1 MDLYLKVLSFAKPW
15 WKHIAFSFVLT
26 MFYILFNSVSLWVS
40 VDFIQQLFSP
50 DVISG
55 TTTVETSHK
64 ENQVTKLIGGQG
76 IYDRLSNAMKSLIVQ
91 DDRFDTLKMVC
102 IVIFLSYLFKNIIEY
117 YRKILLSYI
126 ELKIITLMRD
136 KLTAV
141 LVRLPVSYFERNNTG
156 EMTSI
161 VFNDVNAVNS
171 MINNSFGRMLLA
183 PFQILVN
190 IIIMFLIDW
199 HLALITLTVIPLSA
213 FSIWKIGKSIRR
225 RSRRVFAQIGV
236 VFNYFQEM
244 LMAIRVVKAFTN
256 ETREEQR
263 VKEANKGYFRANFRA
278 TRLTHLTSPLN
289 EVIIVMVLV
298 FLLWYGGSQVYLGSG
313 LKAEDF
319 IRFLVFMITI
329 FQPLKEL
336 TNVNNVIQNGMA
348 AAERIVKTLDA
359 APEVYE
365 APDAVAIPPL
375 QTAIEFKN
383 VRFRYNPED
392 PVVLHNISL
401 TIKRG
406 ETVAFVGHS
415 GAGKTTIVDL
425 VPRFYE
431 LDGGEITFDGKNLR
445 RVTLE
450 SLRKQIGIVAQESVL
465 FNETIRYNI
474 SYGMDQVTDDDII
487 AAAKSANAWEFI
499 EKMDHGLDTVT
510 GERGVKLSGGQK
522 QRLSIA
528 RAILKNPPVLILD
541 EATSALDTESEKLV
555 QDAIY
560 RLMKNRTVLVIA
572 HRLSTITH
580 ADKIVVLS
588 KGEIVA
594 TGRHDELLETSPDY
608 QKLYRLQ
615 FQNDQKKSAEGELA
629 T

>member
-1 MDLYLKVLSFAKPW
+1 MDLYLKVISFAKPW
-15 WKHIAFSFVLT
+15 WKHIILSFTLT
-26 MFYILFNSVSLWVS
+26 LFFILFNSVSLWVS
-40 VDFIQQLFSP
+40 VDFIQQLFNP
-50 DVISG
+50 EVISG
-55 TTTVETSHK
+55 QVDITDSSK
-64 ENQVTKLIGGQG
+64 PNQVTKLIGTSS
-76 IYDRLSNAMKSLIVQ
+76 IYDDISQGMKSIIVQ
-91 DDRFDTLKMVC
+91 ANRFDTLKMVC
-102 IVIFLSYLFKNIIEY
+102 LIIFLSYLLKNIADY

-136 KLTAV
+136 KLAATF
-141 LVRLPVSYFERNNTG
+141 VRLPISYYERNNSG
-156 EMTSI
+156 ELTSI

-190 IIIMFLIDW
+190 IVIMFLIDW
-199 HLALITLTVIPLSA
+199 QLATITLTVIPLSA
-213 FSIWKIGKSIRR
+213 FSIWKIGQSIRR
-225 RSRRVFAQIGV
+225 RSRRVFAQIGL

-244 LMAIRVVKAFTN
+244 LMAMRVVKAFTN
-256 ETREEQR
+256 ERHEENR
-263 VKEANKGYFRANFRA
+263 GREANKGYFKANFRA
-278 TRLTHLTSPLN
+278 TRLSHLTSPLN
-289 EVIIVMVLV
+289 EIIIVMVLV
-298 FLLWYGGSQVYLGSG
+298 FLLWYGGSQVYTGEG

-319 IRFLVFMITI
+319 IRFLVFLITI

-359 APEVYE
+359 PPEVYE
-365 APDAVAIPPL
+365 SPTSVAL
-375 QTAIEFKN
+375 TTFSSNIEFKN
-383 VRFRYNPED
+383 VTFRYNPED
-392 PVVLHNISL
+392 PIVLHSVSL
-401 TIKRG
+401 KINRG

-431 LDGGEITFDGKNLR
+431 INDGSISIDGIDIRTLK
-445 RVTLE
+445 LE

-465 FNETIRYNI
+465 FNETVRYNI
-474 SYGMDQVTDDDII
+474 GYGLESVTDEQII
-487 AAAKSANAWEFI
+487 EAAKNANAWEFI
-499 EKMDHGLDTVT
+499 EKMEHGLDTVT

-528 RAILKNPPVLILD
+528 RAILKNPPILILD

-560 RLMKNRTVLVIA
+560 KLMKNRTVLAIA
-572 HRLSTITH
+572 HRLSTIQH

-588 KGEIVA
+588 SGNIVA
-594 TGRHDELLETSPDY
+594 IGRHEELLISSPDY
-608 QKLYRLQ
+608 LRLYQLQ
-615 FQNDQKKSAEGELA
+615 FRNENKTEQNPS
-629 T
+629 